1 LWADNW
7 NLVILQHWSPLNSK
21 GGYDHDND
29 ASDNDVEDEEDSD
42 LMGFEKVAAF
52 ANPVQRKKKKGL
64 DLGKWKEITQDDKSA
79 ARMDLEKDVSISSQT
94 TEKKKNGKGGKIREK
109 KISSD
114 SDDSVFASMEVDAK
128 PQLDKSDNGFIN
140 SSTSMEL
147 DTSNKVDRQQKVEY
161 CATNDEKKEKEF
173 AAKQDQICSDR
184 TSDVSSTSDKN
195 HFICEQES
203 TSLESEIDSENRARI
218 QQMSAEEIAEARAD
232 IMEKINPALLKVL
245 QKRGKEKLTK
255 PNSSKSEVGT
265 VAKSVTQQVQST
277 QEAKRLQTEDN
288 ISKKQLDDK
297 NASGKNSTTTSNSA
311 WNAWS
316 NRVEAVRELRF
327 SLAGDVVD
335 TEQEPVYGMP
345 LFIHS
350 FFF

>member
-7 NLVILQHWSPLNSK
+7 NLVIIQHWSPLNSK
-21 GGYDHDND
+21 GGYDHD

-42 LMGFEKVAAF
+42 LMGFDKVAAF

-94 TEKKKNGKGGKIREK
+94 TEKKKNGKGGKIIEK

-161 CATNDEKKEKEF
+161 CVTNDEKKEKE
-173 AAKQDQICSDR
+173 S
-184 TSDVSSTSDKN
+184 TSDLSSTSDKN

-232 IMEKINPALLKVL
+232 IMEKISPALLKVL
-245 QKRGKEKLTK
+245 QKRGKEKLKK

>member
-7 NLVILQHWSPLNSK
+7 NLVIIQHWSPLNSK
-21 GGYDHDND
+21 GGYDHD

-42 LMGFEKVAAF
+42 LMGFDKVAAF

-94 TEKKKNGKGGKIREK
+94 TEKKKNGKGGKIIEK

-161 CATNDEKKEKEF
+161 CVTNDEKKEKE
-173 AAKQDQICSDR
+173 S
-184 TSDVSSTSDKN
+184 TSDLSSTSDKN

-203 TSLESEIDSENRARI
+203 TSLESEIDSENRAQI

-232 IMEKINPALLKVL
+232 IMEKISPALLKVL
-245 QKRGKEKLTK
+245 QKRGKEKLKK

-350 FFF
+350 FFFLLAFEF

>member
-21 GGYDHDND
+21 GGYDHGND

-94 TEKKKNGKGGKIREK
+94 TEKKKNGKGGKIIEK

-161 CATNDEKKEKEF
+161 CVTNDEKKEKE
-173 AAKQDQICSDR
+173 S
-184 TSDVSSTSDKN
+184 TSDLSSTSDKN

-245 QKRGKEKLTK
+245 QKRGKEKLKK